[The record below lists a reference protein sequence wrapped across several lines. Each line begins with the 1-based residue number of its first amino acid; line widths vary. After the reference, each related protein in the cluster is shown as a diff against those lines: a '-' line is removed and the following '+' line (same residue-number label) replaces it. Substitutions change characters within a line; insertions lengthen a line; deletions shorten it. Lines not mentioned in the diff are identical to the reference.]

1 MTILHID
8 SSAQQQGSISRQL
21 SARIVSQLGDE
32 VIRRDLSDALPPVN
46 EIWVASNFTP
56 AEQRT
61 PEQQEALALSDMLVA
76 ELQRADTIVIG
87 SPVYNFS
94 IPSVLKAWIDQ
105 VVRAGLTFNYTEKGP
120 VGLLDG
126 KRAIVAMASAGMP
139 IGSEI
144 DFASGYL
151 RHILGFVGITDVQII
166 AADQL
171 RANRDKAIEDA
182 HQKIAE
188 LGDRAK
194 VGAVSRST

>member
-1 MTILHID
+1 LAILHID
-8 SSAQQQGSISRQL
+8 SSAQKQKSISRQL
-21 SARIVSQLGDE
+21 SARIVDQLGGE
-32 VIRRDLSDALPPVN
+32 VIRRDLSDAVPPVT
-46 EIWVASNFTP
+46 ELWVSANFTP

-61 PEQQEALALSDMLVA
+61 SEQKEALTLSNLLVA

-87 SPVYNFS
+87 SPVYNFNV
-94 IPSVLKAWIDQ
+94 PSVLKAWIDQ
-105 VVRAGLTFNYTEKGP
+105 VVRAGLTFSYTENGP
-120 VGLLDG
+120 VGLLEG

-151 RHILGFVGITDVQII
+151 RHILGFVGINDVQII

-171 RANRDKAIEDA
+171 RANQAKSIEAA

-188 LGDRAK
+188 LTD
-194 VGAVSRST
+194 

>member
-1 MTILHID
+1 MNLTILHID
-8 SSAQQQGSISRQL
+8 SSAQKQKSISRQL
-21 SARIVSQLGDE
+21 SARIVDQLGGE
-32 VIRRDLSDALPPVN
+32 VIRRDLSDAVPPVT
-46 EIWVASNFTP
+46 ELWVSANFTP

-61 PEQQEALALSDMLVA
+61 SEQQEALKLSDLLVA

-87 SPVYNFS
+87 SPVYNFNV
-94 IPSVLKAWIDQ
+94 PSVLKAWIDQ
-105 VVRAGLTFNYTEKGP
+105 VVRAGVSFNYTENGP
-120 VGLLDG
+120 VGLLEG

-151 RHILGFVGITDVQII
+151 RHILGFVGINDVQII

-171 RANRDKAIEDA
+171 RANQDKAIEAA

-188 LGDRAK
+188 LTD
-194 VGAVSRST
+194 

>member
-8 SSAQQQGSISRQL
+8 SSAQQQNSISRKL
-21 SARIVSQLGDE
+21 TARIVDQLGGE
-32 VIRRDLSDALPPVN
+32 VIRRDLSHDAPTPVT

-56 AEQRT
+56 TEQRT

-76 ELQRADTIVIG
+76 ELQHADNIVIG
-87 SPVYNFS
+87 APVYNFGV
-94 IPSVLKAWIDQ
+94 PSVLKAWIDQ
-105 VVRAGLTFNYTEKGP
+105 VVRAGLTFNYTENGP
-120 VGLLDG
+120 VGLLEG

-151 RHILGFVGITDVQII
+151 RHILGFIGITDVQII

-171 RANRDKAIEDA
+171 RANQSKAIEA
-182 HQKIAE
+182 AYQKIAE
-188 LGDRAK
+188 LKD
-194 VGAVSRST
+194 